1 MLISS
6 TERKTSVLTSNVQA
20 VTAHTRKITT
30 SSREFS
36 TKMEDFVKGTKQHVT
51 NIQTEAGQ
59 YHAKEL
65 ENLTGISA
73 KINQQIEKV
82 QEILKVIR
90 TKEDASDEAVDN
102 LETTLTSTQDAIKT
116 SFDSWAGDIRR
127 HYETT
132 CKEAEASI
140 TTSYST
146 VSDLLGVL
154 NHCGLLMNTAG

>member
-82 QEILKVIR
+82 QETLKLIHA
-90 TKEDASDEAVDN
+90 KEAASDEAVSAIRSTVE
-102 LETTLTSTQDAIKT
+102 ETHEGVQSALS
-116 SFDSWAGDIRR
+116 SWTDTMRQ
-127 HYETT
+127 HCEET
-132 CKEAEASI
+132 CKQAEASA
-140 TTSYST
+140 TASC
-146 VSDLLGVL
+146 L
-154 NHCGLLMNTAG
+154 NVCSSCQ